1 MTPAQFSI
9 LVVDD
14 VNVDREILRGFLNRK
29 GYQVSTAQDG
39 LQALELMVSKP
50 FDLVL
55 LDILMPRLDGYQLL
69 EKIKSDPKLSQIPVI
84 MITSV
89 DEIDSVIR
97 CIEAGAED
105 YLTKPYNR
113 VLLHA
118 RVEKCLEKKRL
129 RDGEQV
135 LLAKLQEEKDKSEH
149 LLLNI
154 FPKSIV
160 DRLKDGH
167 RTIVD
172 QFADV
177 TVMFSDIVNFT
188 ALSTKLDPQKLIE
201 FLNKIFSSFDEM
213 AHTHGLEK
221 IKTIGDSYMVVG
233 GIPDP
238 TDNHAEAIADMAL
251 DIIGAIGHITVSDT
265 EPVSVRIGI
274 NSGPVRVGV
283 IGTSK
288 FSYDLWGDTVNIASR
303 MESHGIPGA
312 IQVSESTYDLL
323 QDKYIFEKR
332 SEDID
337 VKGKGI
343 MSTYLLTGK
352 KANSF

>member
-14 VNVDREILRGFLNRK
+14 VNVDREILRGYLTRK
-29 GYQVSTAQDG
+29 GYQVSTAEDG

-84 MITSV
+84 MITTV
-89 DEIDSVIR
+89 DDIDSVIK
-97 CIEAGAED
+97 CIEVGAED

-129 RDGEQV
+129 RDQEQ
-135 LLAKLQEEKDKSEH
+135 LFLAKLQEEKDKSEN

-154 FPKSIV
+154 FPKSIA

-167 RTIVD
+167 RSIVD
-172 QFADV
+172 QFTDV
-177 TVMFSDIVNFT
+177 TVMFADIVNFT
-188 ALSTKLDPQKLIE
+188 ARSSKLDPQKLIE
-201 FLNKIFSSFDEM
+201 FLNEVFSNFDKM

-251 DIIGAIGHITVSDT
+251 DIISAIGHIAVNDT
-265 EPVSVRIGI
+265 DPVSVRIGI
-274 NSGPVRVGV
+274 NTGPVRVGV

-288 FSYDLWGDTVNIASR
+288 FSYDLWGETVNIASR

-332 SEDID
+332 GEDID
-337 VKGKGI
+337 VKGKGV

-352 KANSF
+352 KG

>member
-1 MTPAQFSI
+1 MTPEQFSI
-9 LVVDD
+9 IVVDD
-14 VNVDREILRGFLNRK
+14 VKLDREILRGLLSRK
-29 GYQVSTAQDG
+29 GYQVSVAEDG
-39 LQALELMVSKP
+39 LQALDLMISEP

-69 EKIKSDPKLSQIPVI
+69 EKIKSDPKLTHLPVI
-84 MITSV
+84 MITTV
-89 DEIDSVIR
+89 DEIDSVIK

-113 VLLHA
+113 VLLNA
-118 RVEKCLEKKRL
+118 RVEKCLEKKHL
-129 RDGEQV
+129 RDQEQ
-135 LLAKLQEEKDKSEH
+135 LFLAKIQEDKEKSEN

-154 FPKSIV
+154 FPKSIA

-172 QFADV
+172 QFTEV
-177 TVMFSDIVNFT
+177 TVMFADIVDFT
-188 ALSTKLDPQKLIE
+188 RLSSSLESQVLVE
-201 FLNKIFSSFDEM
+201 FLNEVFSKFDEL
-213 AHTHGLEK
+213 ARAHGLEK

-238 TDNHAEAIADMAL
+238 VDNHAEAIADMAL
-251 DIIGAIGHITVSDT
+251 DMVKTINQITISDSG
-265 EPVSVRIGI
+265 PVSMRVGI

-303 MESHGIPGA
+303 MESHGVPGG
-312 IQVSESTYDLL
+312 IQVSETTHDLL
-323 QDKYIFEKR
+323 RDRYVLEKR
-332 SEDID
+332 SETIQ
-337 VKGKGI
+337 VKGKGK
-343 MSTYLLTGK
+343 MSTYLLVGK
-352 KANSF
+352 KN